1 MNNEDANLAP
11 ISAAVGGPLV
21 RIVLVDDEPNLLA
34 ALQEMIGAHG
44 YEVAGFSTGVEAL
57 AALKAKDFDILLTDL
72 MMPGMN
78 GIELFRQ
85 AAEIDPHI
93 IGIIMTGHA
102 TVQTAMVAER
112 TTELQAV
119 NRELEA
125 FSYSVSHDLRAL
137 LRSVDA
143 FEAAHR
149 KGDTP

>member
-1 MNNEDANLAP
+1 
-11 ISAAVGGPLV
+11 
-21 RIVLVDDEPNLLA
+21 
-34 ALQEMIGAHG
+34 
-44 YEVAGFSTGVEAL
+44 
-57 AALKAKDFDILLTDL
+57 
-72 MMPGMN
+72 MPGMN

-125 FSYSVSHDLRAL
+125 FSYSVSHDLRAP